1 MTWKHTSVSELL
13 KIEYPIIQAP
23 MAGGITTPELVSA
36 VSEYGALGSVGAG
49 YLTSVQLEEQI
60 KEIKA
65 RTSKP
70 FNVNLF
76 VPEDQVSFSKEDI
89 HRMSDVLKKMNM
101 PVKDFTFSNEANQIN
116 YEKQLEVILQNDV
129 PICSFT
135 FGIPSKE
142 VITDLKRE
150 KLIVIGTATT
160 VEESLL
166 FEEWGADLVVAQGS
180 EAGGHRG
187 TFKGSVKS
195 DACIGT
201 MALVPQITD
210 ALSIPIIAAGGIA
223 DARGIAAALILG
235 AKGVQIGTVF
245 IPCLE
250 SGAAASY
257 KSKII
262 NSNEND
268 TVLTK
273 AFSGKYAR
281 GITNDFIQ
289 NMKPYENLL
298 LPYPAQNEITRPLR
312 NQASKEHNAN
322 NMSLWAGQGLRMI
335 NDSLSAKELLTKLI
349 LEVNAITES
358 SLKERQ

>member
-23 MAGGITTPELVSA
+23 MAGGITTPELVGA
-36 VSEYGALGSVGAG
+36 VSEFGALGSVGAG
-49 YLTSVQLEEQI
+49 YLTSVQLDEQI

-76 VPEDQVSFSKEDI
+76 VPEDQVSFSIEDVL
-89 HRMSDVLKKMNM
+89 RMSAVLKKMNM
-101 PVKDFTFSNEANQIN
+101 PLQDFSFTNEANHIN

-142 VITDLKRE
+142 VITELKKEGR
-150 KLIVIGTATT
+150 IVIGTATT
-160 VEESLL
+160 VEEALL
-166 FEEWGADLVVAQGS
+166 FEEWGADIIVAQGN

-187 TFKGSVKS
+187 TFKGSAKS

-201 MALVPQITD
+201 MALVPQAAD
-210 ALSIPIIAAGGIA
+210 AVDIPIIAAGGIA
-223 DARGIAAALILG
+223 DARGIAAALVLG
-235 AKGVQIGTVF
+235 AKGVQLGSVF

-250 SGAAASY
+250 SGAASAY

-268 TVLTK
+268 TILTK

-289 NMKPYENLL
+289 HMKPYENLL
-298 LPYPAQNEITRPLR
+298 LPYPVQNEVTKPLR
-312 NQASKEHNAN
+312 IKAAKEQNPQ

-335 NDSLSAKELLTKLI
+335 NDSFSAKELLTKLI
-349 LEVNAITES
+349 AEVNAVTES
-358 SLKERQ
+358 SFIGRQ

>member
-1 MTWKHTSVSELL
+1 MTWKQTFVSELL

-36 VSEYGALGSVGAG
+36 VSEFGALGSVGAG
-49 YLTSVQLEEQI
+49 YLTSAQLDEQI

-76 VPEDQVSFSKEDI
+76 VPEGKVNYSKEDV

-101 PVKDFTFSNEANQIN
+101 PLEDFSFSHEGNQIN

-142 VITDLKRE
+142 VIVALKRE
-150 KLIVIGTATT
+150 KRIVIGTATT
-160 VEESLL
+160 VEEALL
-166 FEEWGADLVVAQGS
+166 FEEWGADLVVVQGT

-187 TFKGSVKS
+187 TFKGSAKS

-201 MALVPQITD
+201 MALVPQAAD
-210 ALSIPIIAAGGIA
+210 AVGIPIIAAGGIA

-235 AKGVQIGTVF
+235 AEGVQLGTVF

-250 SGAAASY
+250 SGAAAAY
-257 KSKII
+257 KSTII
-262 NSNEND
+262 NSNESD
-268 TVLTK
+268 TILTK

-281 GITNDFIQ
+281 GITNEFIQ

-298 LPYPAQNEITRPLR
+298 LPYPVQNEITKPLR
-312 NQASKEHNAN
+312 SQAAKEHNRD

-335 NDSLSAKELLTKLI
+335 NDSLSAKELLSKLI
-349 LEVNAITES
+349 LQVNSVTES
-358 SLKERQ
+358 SLKERL